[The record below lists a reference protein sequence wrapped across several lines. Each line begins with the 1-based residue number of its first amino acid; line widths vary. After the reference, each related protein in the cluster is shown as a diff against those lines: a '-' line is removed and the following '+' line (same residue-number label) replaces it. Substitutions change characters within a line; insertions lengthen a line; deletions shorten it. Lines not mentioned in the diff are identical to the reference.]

1 MSEPFVIKVSRA
13 IDSAAV
19 LAGSGQQLSDGERR
33 PRPGQAGDDAG
44 REALMQTVAA
54 LKAAAAKLNEFFE
67 RMVTGHREAIAR
79 LSVEIARKILQQKV
93 SDKDYEIESIVTE
106 ALKNAPSH
114 EDIVVHLNPEDLGRF
129 QDLKET
135 DTDTVFGGV
144 KFAADGKVGCAE
156 CVVETPKGIVESVIE
171 GHLEQVSRVLTKAV

>member
-1 MSEPFVIKVSRA
+1 MSEAFVIKVSRA

-19 LAGSGQQLSDGERR
+19 LAGSGQQLRDGERQQ
-33 PRPGQAGDDAG
+33 RPGSGGDDAG
-44 REALMQTVAA
+44 RESLMQTAAA
-54 LKAAAAKLNEFFE
+54 LKAATAKLNEFFE
-67 RMVTGHREAIAR
+67 RMVTAHREAIAR
-79 LSVEIARKILQQKV
+79 LSVEIARKILVQKV
-93 SDKDYEIESIVTE
+93 SDKDYEITSIVTE

-114 EDIVVHLNPEDLGRF
+114 QDIVVHLNPEDLGRF

-135 DTDTVFGGV
+135 ETVFAGV

>member
-1 MSEPFVIKVSRA
+1 MSEAFVIKVSRA

-19 LAGSGQQLSDGERR
+19 LAGSGQQLRDGEKLS
-33 PRPGQAGDDAG
+33 RPGPGGEDAG
-44 REALMQTVAA
+44 LEALTQTVAA
-54 LKAAAAKLNEFFE
+54 LKAAAAKLNEFLE

-79 LSVEIARKILQQKV
+79 LSVEIARKILVQKV
-93 SDKDYEIESIVTE
+93 SDKDYEIASIVTE

-114 EDIVVHLNPEDLGRF
+114 QDIVVHLNPEDLGRF

-135 DTDTVFGGV
+135 ETVFAGV

-171 GHLEQVSRVLTKAV
+171 GHLER

>member
-1 MSEPFVIKVSRA
+1 MPEQLVINLSRA

-19 LAGSGQQLSDGERR
+19 AGSNRQMRDGERQQTSG
-33 PRPGQAGDDAG
+33 PGRDDAG
-44 REALMQTVAA
+44 RESLMQTIAA
-54 LKAAAAKLNEFFE
+54 LKAAAARLNDFFE

-93 SDKDYEIESIVTE
+93 SDKDYEIASIVTE

-114 EDIVVHLNPEDLGRF
+114 QDIVVHLNPDDLKKL

-135 DTDTVFGGV
+135 QPDTVFGSV
-144 KFAADGKVGCAE
+144 KFAADTKVGCAE

-171 GHLEQVSRVLTKAV
+171 EHLEQVSRVLTKPV